1 MAIDK
6 IVSKVT
12 SFLEKARTP
21 VIPIPAVILA
31 CSLFKR
37 PGASAMYSASN
48 AIKRQSD
55 FGASPGVL
63 PDGSANMMNSLIY
76 VIISEVFRELSE
88 NGVVEVVI
96 PANSLVITGSGAN
109 AGGPVVIN
117 GTNTTP
123 SKGWGTL
130 RCNK

>member
-37 PGASAMYSASN
+37 PGALKKPSGPSVSE
-48 AIKRQSD
+48 
-55 FGASPGVL
+55 
-63 PDGSANMMNSLIY
+63 
-76 VIISEVFRELSE
+76 IS
-88 NGVVEVVI
+88 
-96 PANSLVITGSGAN
+96 
-109 AGGPVVIN
+109 
-117 GTNTTP
+117 
-123 SKGWGTL
+123 
-130 RCNK
+130 